1 MITFFI
7 ILVIVYAIKNA
18 HTCKQFMKVGHAIF
32 IYNLICIHEG
42 LRDRTISYD
51 VCKSYDR
58 VLFNPLNWRCK
69 DMIPER
75 EYNLIKRF
83 L

>member
-1 MITFFI
+1 M
-7 ILVIVYAIKNA
+7 IKNE
-18 HTCKQFMKVGHAIF
+18 HTYKQFMKIGLAIF
-32 IYNLICIHEG
+32 TYNSNCIREG
-42 LRDRTISYD
+42 LCDRMISYD

-58 VLFNPLNWRCK
+58 VLFNPFNWRCE

-75 EYNLIKRF
+75 EYNLIKPF